1 MSDQCELGNHD
12 SNKDPGIQKTLSGF
26 PSQNSDTQIRE
37 GGRERSYGDK
47 ATINKANFYSLF

>member
-26 PSQNSDTQIRE
+26 PFQNSDTQIKE
-37 GGRERSYGDK
+37 GGRERSYGIK
-47 ATINKANFYSLF
+47 LP